1 VDEAI
6 VRFELFDGTHAD
18 LEWRYPLAIAW
29 LAERLAP

>member
-1 VDEAI
+1 
-6 VRFELFDGTHAD
+6 LDGTHAD